1 MVGVAGRK
9 ELAGDLRVIFAAPS
23 RQTALEV
30 ASSVAEKWRQKG
42 YVKVAEHLEEHVE
55 ECLAFPESHQ

>member
-9 ELAGDLRVIFAAPS
+9 ELTGDLRAIFAAPS

-30 ASSVAEKWRQKG
+30 ASSVAEKWREKG
-42 YVKVAEHLEEHVE
+42 YPNRRSLSTSK
-55 ECLAFPESHQ
+55 ST